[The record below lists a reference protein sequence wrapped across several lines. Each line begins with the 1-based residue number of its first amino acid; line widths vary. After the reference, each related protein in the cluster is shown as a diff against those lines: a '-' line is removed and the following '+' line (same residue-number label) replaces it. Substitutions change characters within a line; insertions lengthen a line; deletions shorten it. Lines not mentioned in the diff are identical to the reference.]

1 MNILHVTT
9 FLQGGAGR
17 VVTDLAVEQRRRG
30 HHVTVVASRTE
41 VAGYAHY
48 DEFVVR
54 LARAG
59 VPLWLVDSTFH
70 RDHAANLRAADLL
83 IRLSHDAPP
92 HVVHTHAA
100 IPSLVAVIAAG
111 HLRRPAGLL
120 QTMHGW
126 GVAKT
131 PSQIDT
137 DIRVLNLLDRVA
149 VPSTA
154 AADELVAIGVT
165 PSLLRVVPYGIDA
178 DATEP
183 TGESARLA
191 EFMDAWRRRGTFV
204 ACCVGTIGERKQQ
217 ALLVGALA
225 RIAPSLD
232 VRGVF
237 IGDGDQDSLR
247 TLVHRANLD
256 GRVTICGYTPAARAL
271 VRHADALVLPSR
283 SEGQPLAVLE
293 AMADRVLV
301 IASDIPA
308 LTEIVRDGRTG
319 LVHGVD
325 DAESLAAALTRAQRM
340 APGRRRTIVNRA
352 AQLHASQ
359 FALEAMQ
366 RRYLDE
372 YHAVARGSAAL
383 RRAG

>member
-1 MNILHVTT
+1 
-9 FLQGGAGR
+9 
-17 VVTDLAVEQRRRG
+17 
-30 HHVTVVASRTE
+30 
-41 VAGYAHY
+41 
-48 DEFVVR
+48 
-54 LARAG
+54 
-59 VPLWLVDSTFH
+59 
-70 RDHAANLRAADLL
+70 
-83 IRLSHDAPP
+83 
-92 HVVHTHAA
+92 VVHTHAA